1 MPKPLQ
7 RAKTTRLLKTNLQ
20 LVTHLKSRLHR
31 HEALK
36 KDRIYWMMDFH
47 ILEAHSLPEAAAE
60 KKTAKAIK
68 EDKVTTKEEERMPRK
83 R

>member
-1 MPKPLQ
+1 
-7 RAKTTRLLKTNLQ
+7 
-20 LVTHLKSRLHR
+20 
-31 HEALK
+31 
-36 KDRIYWMMDFH
+36 MMDFH